1 MASVGGANI
10 INNGLVTLL
19 DVSNIK
25 SFRGEPTT
33 NLTINDNN
41 FTGTNYSPNGEW
53 TSNPTVFTKSYNN
66 TIKTPIGVGA
76 TLLSESGVNG
86 SHHLSRW
93 GGSGV
98 GNHSLSCY
106 VYPISPSINN
116 FTIGLLSSAT
126 GIITFNLTNRLITY
140 GGGTIIN
147 SAFIEDVPN
156 YPGWLRIGGNHGGR
170 SGGWVGC
177 IGLSLDTTYTGV
189 FGERAFYITGIQY
202 ENTSTPTFFTPA
214 GTTRGTTV
222 TTGCGLFDI
231 SNNTRHGTLFG
242 TTYDKNNQGVL
253 DFDGTDDYFTIP
265 QPNVTLTPNR
275 WTISLWL
282 KPGNQGSRFLTPQSN
297 GIDQFLLYD
306 NTNQRVQIAIATSAD
321 VNERTRGMGGNTAP
335 RDRWTHIS
343 ISLDDKVIKMYSN
356 GVLTNTYTET
366 LDIANWSGTWVI
378 GQRGNSTFWFLGSI
392 SNLMVHNRV
401 LSDDEILQNYNA
413 TKSRFNL

>member
-10 INNGLVTLL
+10 VNTGLVTLL
-19 DVSNIK
+19 DVANIK

-33 NLTINDNN
+33 NLLYDNGIIN
-41 FTGTNYSPNGEW
+41 W
-53 TSNPTVFTKSYNN
+53 T
-66 TIKTPIGVGA
+66 
-76 TLLSESGVNG
+76 
-86 SHHLSRW
+86 
-93 GGSGV
+93 V
-98 GNHSLSCY
+98 GNLTVTVSRTTIIENSVYRITSGDFVNQFTFGTFRFRVPLSKLTNGGTY
-106 VYPISPSINN
+106 TLSYKWRLISGGPTFSMNDWCDTNLSNVINLN
-116 FTIGLLSSAT
+116 FGDYNYASAT
-126 GIITFNLTNRLITY
+126 GTRATYDDTFRFMDFNMSPFTTVEIY
-140 GGGTIIN
+140 
-147 SAFIEDVPN
+147 DVQLEQKN
-156 YPGWLRIGGNHGGR
+156 Y
-170 SGGWVGC
+170 
-177 IGLSLDTTYTGV
+177 
-189 FGERAFYITGIQY
+189 
-202 ENTSTPTFFTPA
+202 STPFVN
-214 GTTRGTTV
+214 GTRGTTV
-222 TTGCGLFDI
+222 ATGGGLFDI